1 MLSLR
6 GILHSALPC
15 LIKDRPNDLSY
26 QEPRTRHLSDLESK
40 TSSMWSSL
48 SLRLLYDK
56 MAVTVICMSS
66 GAGGL
71 KRTSGNS
78 PSEPDSWGSLS
89 AVRQSDVLLFK
100 LVSLNSTDWK
110 ELGWDFPALATI
122 TQTEQPEQPH
132 PQVPSLVPLSTE
144 TILGQ
149 QGVTEK
155 TQAPNPDSQSRLCS
169 QRSRLPLGFLSFS
182 GKWAPPRTWSSCSFP
197 TCSSA
202 GQVLIGRRGM
212 TG

>member
-56 MAVTVICMSS
+56 MAATMICTSS
-66 GAGGL
+66 GAGRF
-71 KRTSGNS
+71 KRTTSGNS
-78 PSEPDSWGSLS
+78 PSELDSWCLLS
-89 AVRQSDVLLFK
+89 AVCTVMFLLFK

-110 ELGWDFPALATI
+110 ELGWDFPASATI
-122 TQTEQPEQPH
+122 TQTEQLH
-132 PQVPSLVPLSTE
+132 PQVPSLVSLSTE

-155 TQAPNPDSQSRLCS
+155 TQALNPDSKSRLCS
-169 QRSRLPLGFLSFS
+169 H
-182 GKWAPPRTWSSCSFP
+182 
-197 TCSSA
+197 
-202 GQVLIGRRGM
+202 
-212 TG
+212 

>member
-1 MLSLR
+1 MLEVYR
-6 GILHSALPC
+6 EQVGILP
-15 LIKDRPNDLSY
+15 
-26 QEPRTRHLSDLESK
+26 Q
-40 TSSMWSSL
+40 SL
-48 SLRLLYDK
+48 
-56 MAVTVICMSS
+56 TP
-66 GAGGL
+66 G
-71 KRTSGNS
+71 
-78 PSEPDSWGSLS
+78 
-89 AVRQSDVLLFK
+89 VRSVLFARVMFLLFK

-110 ELGWDFPALATI
+110 ELGWDFPASATI

-197 TCSSA
+197 TCPSA